1 MILKLIL
8 ILINLPVISQ
18 DKFIGSVERLSP
30 EIDNL
35 IEKSA
40 KIEILADGFEWSEGP
55 VWSSQLNS
63 VLFSD
68 VPENVIYSW
77 NEDKGL
83 GTFTRPIGYSGK
95 VPNLKK
101 AGTNGLTIDADG
113 NLIICMH
120 GDRKITRLEKLN
132 INRKVT
138 LVNSFDGNLLNSPND
153 LVYDSEGN
161 LYFTDPPYGLLEG
174 DNDKLKE
181 IEFNG
186 VYKVSPNGDIEVL
199 VKNLTRPN
207 GISISN
213 DEKILYVANSDK
225 NNPVIMQYDLSEEG
239 AKNPSIFFDGRELT
253 KKDIGLFDGLKVH
266 PTGNVFA
273 TGPGGVL
280 VIKENGDHIGTI
292 RTEVRTANCAFDEN
306 FQYLYMTSDMFLTS
320 CLLYTSPSP
329 RD

>member
-1 MILKLIL
+1 MVLKLIL

-18 DKFIGSVERLSP
+18 DKFIGSIERLSP
-30 EIDNL
+30 EINNL

-153 LVYDSEGN
+153 LVYDSKGN

-225 NNPVIMQYDLSEEG
+225 NNPVIMQYDLSDEG

-306 FQYLYMTSDMFLTS
+306 FQYLYMTSDMFLTRIK
-320 CLLYTSPSP
+320 LL
-329 RD
+329 

>member
-1 MILKLIL
+1 MILKVIL
-8 ILINLPVISQ
+8 ILINLSVISQ
-18 DKFIGSVERLSP
+18 DKFIGSVERLSS

-153 LVYDSEGN
+153 LVYDSKGN

-306 FQYLYMTSDMFLTS
+306 FQYLYMTSDMFLTRIK
-320 CLLYTSPSP
+320 LL
-329 RD
+329 

>member
-8 ILINLPVISQ
+8 ILINLSVISQ

-83 GTFTRPIGYSGK
+83 ETFTRPIGYSGK

-153 LVYDSEGN
+153 LVYDSKGN

-186 VYKVSPNGDIEVL
+186 VYKVSPNGDIKVL

-213 DEKILYVANSDK
+213 DEKTLYVANSDK

-306 FQYLYMTSDMFLTS
+306 FQYLYMTSDMFLTRIK
-320 CLLYTSPSP
+320 LL
-329 RD
+329 

>member
-1 MILKLIL
+1 MILKVIL

-153 LVYDSEGN
+153 LVYDSKGN

-239 AKNPSIFFDGRELT
+239 VKNPSIFFDGRELT

-306 FQYLYMTSDMFLTS
+306 FQYLYMTSDMFLTRIK
-320 CLLYTSPSP
+320 LL
-329 RD
+329 

>member
-101 AGTNGLTIDADG
+101 AGTNGLTIDANG

-153 LVYDSEGN
+153 LVYDSKGN

-186 VYKVSPNGDIEVL
+186 VYKVSPNGDIKVL

-213 DEKILYVANSDK
+213 DEKTLYVANSDK
-225 NNPVIMQYDLSEEG
+225 NNPVIMQYDLSEGG
-239 AKNPSIFFDGRELT
+239 AINPSIFFDGRELT

-306 FQYLYMTSDMFLTS
+306 FQYLYMTSDMFLTRIK
-320 CLLYTSPSP
+320 LL
-329 RD
+329 

>member
-132 INRKVT
+132 MNRKVT

-153 LVYDSEGN
+153 LVYDSKGN

-306 FQYLYMTSDMFLTS
+306 FQYLYMTSDLS
-320 CLLYTSPSP
+320 LIHI
-329 RD
+329 

>member
-1 MILKLIL
+1 MILKVIL

-95 VPNLKK
+95 VPNFKK

-153 LVYDSEGN
+153 LVYDSKGN

-239 AKNPSIFFDGRELT
+239 AKNPSVFFDGRELT

-292 RTEVRTANCAFDEN
+292 RTEVRTANCTFDEN
-306 FQYLYMTSDMFLTS
+306 FQYLYVTSDMFLTRIK
-320 CLLYTSPSP
+320 LL
-329 RD
+329 

>member
-8 ILINLPVISQ
+8 ILINLPLISQ

-153 LVYDSEGN
+153 LVYDSKGN

-306 FQYLYMTSDMFLTS
+306 FQYLYMTSDMFLTRIK
-320 CLLYTSPSP
+320 LL
-329 RD
+329 

>member
-83 GTFTRPIGYSGK
+83 GTFTKPIGYSGK

-153 LVYDSEGN
+153 LVYDSKGN

-306 FQYLYMTSDMFLTS
+306 FQYLYMTSDMFLTRIK
-320 CLLYTSPSP
+320 LL
-329 RD
+329 

>member
-8 ILINLPVISQ
+8 ILLNLPVISQ

-153 LVYDSEGN
+153 LVYDSKGN

-280 VIKENGDHIGTI
+280 VIKENGEHIGTI

-306 FQYLYMTSDMFLTS
+306 FQYLYMTSDMFLTRIK
-320 CLLYTSPSP
+320 LL
-329 RD
+329 

>member
-8 ILINLPVISQ
+8 ILINLPVINQ

-153 LVYDSEGN
+153 LVYDSKGN

-213 DEKILYVANSDK
+213 DEKTLYVANSDK

-239 AKNPSIFFDGRELT
+239 AKNPSVFFDGRELT

-306 FQYLYMTSDMFLTS
+306 FQYLYMTSDMFLTRIK
-320 CLLYTSPSP
+320 LL
-329 RD
+329 

>member
-18 DKFIGSVERLSP
+18 DKFIGSIERLSP
-30 EIDNL
+30 EINNL

-153 LVYDSEGN
+153 LVYDSKGN

-306 FQYLYMTSDMFLTS
+306 FQYLYMTSDMFLTRIK
-320 CLLYTSPSP
+320 LL
-329 RD
+329 

>member
-8 ILINLPVISQ
+8 FLINLPLISQ
-18 DKFIGSVERLSP
+18 DKFIGSVERLYP

-83 GTFTRPIGYSGK
+83 GTFTRPIGYSGE

-153 LVYDSEGN
+153 LVYDSKGN

-306 FQYLYMTSDMFLTS
+306 FQYLYMTSDMFLTRIK
-320 CLLYTSPSP
+320 LL
-329 RD
+329 

>member
-1 MILKLIL
+1 MLKLIL

-68 VPENVIYSW
+68 VPENVIYIW

-153 LVYDSEGN
+153 LVYDSKGN

-199 VKNLTRPN
+199 RAFPPTNNTGGATPNNNNANDFSRPDAVYLRLKTLNVSYNLPKSLTNRL
-207 GISISN
+207 GIDNAQIYVGGSN
-213 DEKILYVANSDK
+213 L
-225 NNPVIMQYDLSEEG
+225 LT
-239 AKNPSIFFDGRELT
+239 FDNL
-253 KKDIGLFDGLKVH
+253 GLFSGEHD
-266 PTGNVFA
+266 PEITGANDRDYPNVKTVT
-273 TGPGGVL
+273 TGVR
-280 VIKENGDHIGTI
+280 IG
-292 RTEVRTANCAFDEN
+292 F
-306 FQYLYMTSDMFLTS
+306 
-320 CLLYTSPSP
+320 
-329 RD
+329 

>member
-153 LVYDSEGN
+153 LVYDSKGN

-213 DEKILYVANSDK
+213 DEKTLYVANSDK

-266 PTGNVFA
+266 PTGNIFA

-306 FQYLYMTSDMFLTS
+306 FQYLYMTSDMFLTRIK
-320 CLLYTSPSP
+320 LL
-329 RD
+329 

>member
-8 ILINLPVISQ
+8 ILLYLPVISQ

-35 IEKSA
+35 IEKRA

-138 LVNSFDGNLLNSPND
+138 LVNSFDGKLLNSPND
-153 LVYDSEGN
+153 LVYDSKGN

-306 FQYLYMTSDMFLTS
+306 FQYLYMTSDMFLTRIK
-320 CLLYTSPSP
+320 LL
-329 RD
+329 

>member
-1 MILKLIL
+1 MIIKLIL
-8 ILINLPVISQ
+8 ILLNLAVISQ
-18 DKFIGSVERLSP
+18 NKFIGSVERLST

-153 LVYDSEGN
+153 LVYDSKGN

-306 FQYLYMTSDMFLTS
+306 FQYLYMTSDMFLTRIK
-320 CLLYTSPSP
+320 LL
-329 RD
+329 

>member
-8 ILINLPVISQ
+8 ILINHPVISQ

-153 LVYDSEGN
+153 LVYDSKGN

-306 FQYLYMTSDMFLTS
+306 FQYLYMTSDMFLTRIK
-320 CLLYTSPSP
+320 LL
-329 RD
+329 

>member
-35 IEKSA
+35 IEKNS

-153 LVYDSEGN
+153 LVYDSKGN

-306 FQYLYMTSDMFLTS
+306 FQYLYMTSDMFLTRIK
-320 CLLYTSPSP
+320 LL
-329 RD
+329 

>member
-1 MILKLIL
+1 MILKVIL
-8 ILINLPVISQ
+8 ILINLPAISQ

-120 GDRKITRLEKLN
+120 GDRKITRPEKLN

-153 LVYDSEGN
+153 LVYDSKGN

-306 FQYLYMTSDMFLTS
+306 FQYLYMTSDMFLTRIK
-320 CLLYTSPSP
+320 LL
-329 RD
+329 

>member
-1 MILKLIL
+1 MILKVIL
-8 ILINLPVISQ
+8 ILINLSVISQ

-30 EIDNL
+30 EINNL

-153 LVYDSEGN
+153 LVYDSKGN

-253 KKDIGLFDGLKVH
+253 KRDIGLFDGLKVH

-306 FQYLYMTSDMFLTS
+306 FQYLYMTSDMFLTRIK
-320 CLLYTSPSP
+320 LL
-329 RD
+329 

>member
-1 MILKLIL
+1 MLKLIL

-68 VPENVIYSW
+68 VPENVIYIW

-153 LVYDSEGN
+153 LVYDSKGN

-239 AKNPSIFFDGRELT
+239 AKNPSVFFDGRELT
-253 KKDIGLFDGLKVH
+253 KNDIGLFDGLKVH

-306 FQYLYMTSDMFLTS
+306 FQYLYMTSDMFLTRIK
-320 CLLYTSPSP
+320 LL
-329 RD
+329 

>member
-1 MILKLIL
+1 MILKVIL
-8 ILINLPVISQ
+8 ILINLSVISQ

-77 NEDKGL
+77 NEDEGL

-153 LVYDSEGN
+153 LVYDSKGN

-225 NNPVIMQYDLSEEG
+225 NNPVIMQYDLLEEG
-239 AKNPSIFFDGRELT
+239 AKNPSVFFDGRELT

-306 FQYLYMTSDMFLTS
+306 FQYLYMTSDMFLTRIK
-320 CLLYTSPSP
+320 LL
-329 RD
+329 

>member
-1 MILKLIL
+1 MLLKLI
-8 ILINLPVISQ
+8 ILLLNLNLVSQ
-18 DKFIGSVERLSP
+18 DRYIGSVERLSP
-30 EIDNL
+30 EINNL
-35 IEKSA
+35 IEKNA
-40 KIEILADGFEWSEGP
+40 RIEILANGFEWSEGP

-83 GTFTRPIGYSGK
+83 GIFTRPIGYSGE

-120 GDRKITRLEKLN
+120 GDRKIAMMEGLN
-132 INRKVT
+132 IDKVT
-138 LVNSFDGNLLNSPND
+138 TLVSNFNDNLFNSPND
-153 LVYDSEGN
+153 LVYDSKGN

-174 DNDKLKE
+174 DDDKLKE
-181 IEFNG
+181 IPFNG
-186 VYKVSPNGDIEVL
+186 VYKLSPNGNIEVL
-199 VKNLTRPN
+199 IKDLTRPN

-213 DEKILYVANSDK
+213 DEKTLYVANSD
-225 NNPVIMQYDLSEEG
+225 NSNPIIMEYELSEFG
-239 AKNPSIFFDGRELT
+239 VKNPQIFFDGNELSR
-253 KKDIGLFDGLKVH
+253 KDIGLFDGLKVH

-292 RTEVRTANCAFDEN
+292 RTEVKTANCAFDEN
-306 FQYLYMTSDMFLTS
+306 FQYLYMTSDMYLTRIK
-320 CLLYTSPSP
+320 LL
-329 RD
+329 

>member
-1 MILKLIL
+1 MILKLII
-8 ILINLPVISQ
+8 ILINLSVISQ

-213 DEKILYVANSDK
+213 DEKTLYVANSDK

-306 FQYLYMTSDMFLTS
+306 FQYLYMTSDMFLTRIK
-320 CLLYTSPSP
+320 LL
-329 RD
+329 

>member
-1 MILKLIL
+1 MIIKFIL
-8 ILINLPVISQ
+8 ILLNLAVISQ
-18 DKFIGSVERLSP
+18 NKFIGSVERLST

-153 LVYDSEGN
+153 LVYDSKGN

-306 FQYLYMTSDMFLTS
+306 FQYLYMTSDMFLTRIK
-320 CLLYTSPSP
+320 LL
-329 RD
+329 

>member
-18 DKFIGSVERLSP
+18 EKFIGSVERLSP

-83 GTFTRPIGYSGK
+83 GTFTKPIGYSGK

-153 LVYDSEGN
+153 LVYDSKGN

-306 FQYLYMTSDMFLTS
+306 FQYLYMTSDMFLTRIK
-320 CLLYTSPSP
+320 LL
-329 RD
+329 

>member
-8 ILINLPVISQ
+8 ILTNLPVISQ

-153 LVYDSEGN
+153 LVYDSKGN

-239 AKNPSIFFDGRELT
+239 AKNPSVFFDGRELT

-292 RTEVRTANCAFDEN
+292 KTEVRTANCAFDEN
-306 FQYLYMTSDMFLTS
+306 FQYLYMTSDMFLTRIK
-320 CLLYTSPSP
+320 LL
-329 RD
+329 

>member
-153 LVYDSEGN
+153 LVYDSKGN

-186 VYKVSPNGDIEVL
+186 VYKVSPNGDIDVL

-306 FQYLYMTSDMFLTS
+306 FQYLYMTSDMFLTRIK
-320 CLLYTSPSP
+320 LL
-329 RD
+329 

>member
-77 NEDKGL
+77 NEDNGL
-83 GTFTRPIGYSGK
+83 GTFTRPIGYSGN

-153 LVYDSEGN
+153 LVYDSKGN

-239 AKNPSIFFDGRELT
+239 AKNPSVFFDGRELT

-306 FQYLYMTSDMFLTS
+306 FQYLYMTSDMFLTRIK
-320 CLLYTSPSP
+320 LL
-329 RD
+329 

>member
-8 ILINLPVISQ
+8 ILINLSVISQ

-83 GTFTRPIGYSGK
+83 GTFTRPIGYSGN

-153 LVYDSEGN
+153 LVYDSKGN

-213 DEKILYVANSDK
+213 DEKTLYVANSDK

-306 FQYLYMTSDMFLTS
+306 FQYLYMTSDMFLTRIK
-320 CLLYTSPSP
+320 LL
-329 RD
+329 

>member
-186 VYKVSPNGDIEVL
+186 VYKVSPNGEIEVL

-213 DEKILYVANSDK
+213 DEKALYVANSDK
-225 NNPVIMQYDLSEEG
+225 NNPVIMKYELSEEG
-239 AKNPSIFFDGRELT
+239 AINPSIFFDGRELT

-266 PTGNVFA
+266 PTGNIFA

-306 FQYLYMTSDMFLTS
+306 FQYLYMTSDMFLTRIK
-320 CLLYTSPSP
+320 LL
-329 RD
+329 

>member
-153 LVYDSEGN
+153 LVYDSKGN

-306 FQYLYMTSDMFLTS
+306 FQYLYMTSDLS
-320 CLLYTSPSP
+320 LIHI
-329 RD
+329 

>member
-153 LVYDSEGN
+153 LVYDSKGN

-213 DEKILYVANSDK
+213 DEKILYVANSDN

-306 FQYLYMTSDMFLTS
+306 FQYLYMTSDMFLTRIK
-320 CLLYTSPSP
+320 LL
-329 RD
+329 

>member
-18 DKFIGSVERLSP
+18 DKFIGSIERLSP
-30 EIDNL
+30 EINNL

-153 LVYDSEGN
+153 LVYDSKGN

-186 VYKVSPNGDIEVL
+186 VYKVSPNGDIDVL

-239 AKNPSIFFDGRELT
+239 AKNPSVFFDGRELT

-306 FQYLYMTSDMFLTS
+306 FQYLYMTSDMFLTRIK
-320 CLLYTSPSP
+320 LL
-329 RD
+329 